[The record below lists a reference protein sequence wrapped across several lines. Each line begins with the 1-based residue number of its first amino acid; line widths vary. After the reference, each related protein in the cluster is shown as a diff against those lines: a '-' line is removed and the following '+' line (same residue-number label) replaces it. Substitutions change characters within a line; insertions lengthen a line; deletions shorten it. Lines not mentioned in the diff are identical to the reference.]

1 MTDSPVPGFGLRE
14 GTARRRAGFVLLGVA
29 GALLFGADLA
39 FGSVGIPF
47 AEAVKALFGAA
58 SDPAWNDIVRIFRL
72 PKALTAASAGAA
84 LALAGLILQTI
95 FRNPLAGPDSL
106 GIGAG
111 ASVGVGVVV
120 LLAGGS
126 SGATLLTGLGLAGWA
141 GLAAAAAL
149 GSLAVLLLILA
160 AARRVENGVTLLIV
174 GLLVGYLAGALVSLM
189 VWFGSPQKTQVFLGW
204 TYGSFSG
211 VTLERLPVLLGAV
224 GLGAALT
231 GRSAKPLDALLLG
244 ERYAESVG
252 IRVRPAR
259 ARVLVEALERLPGQH
274 HFPRTGHVE
283 AGQQPD
289 QRRLAGAGSAD
300 DGDRFT
306 RVDGKTH
313 VLEDRQLATCQ
324 RHALGQGAGLD
335 RHHRCGIIHDLYP
348 WGLGPTPARVPQDP
362 SRFRAGVL
370 LPAGAARRGR
380 PGAPDPA
387 GAGR

>member
-141 GLAAAAAL
+141 GLAAAAAV

-259 ARVLVEALERLPGQH
+259 ARVLVA
-274 HFPRTGHVE
+274 
-283 AGQQPD
+283 ASI
-289 QRRLAGAGSAD
+289 LAGAVTAFCGPIA
-300 DGDRFT
+300 F
-306 RVDGKTH
+306 
-313 VLEDRQLATCQ
+313 
-324 RHALGQGAGLD
+324 LGIA
-335 RHHRCGIIHDLYP
+335 
-348 WGLGPTPARVPQDP
+348 APQ
-362 SRFRAGVL
+362 
-370 LPAGAARRGR
+370 AARRIFRSSAHRVLMPASALLGAVFALTADVVAQT
-380 PGAPDPA
+380 PGGGSVLPVNPILALIGAPIVLSVFLRGARGKDPA
-387 GAGR
+387 